1 MAVVVSGA
9 LVPGFVLVL
18 SWLMPSL
25 TPPDLQFG
33 VRIPAARRQEAVI
46 ADQLRSYRRWLAAW
60 GAAVLVAGC
69 ALALAVGDRNG
80 GAAVAAALLP
90 ALAALAVTLAGYVR
104 ARRVILAAKRAGG
117 WYDGLRQGV
126 AADTS
131 LRTGPRPFPWLW
143 ALPPVLLTAATAV
156 IGAVRYDAMPQRLP
170 MHFGG
175 DGTVDRFAEKSFAAA
190 FTPVLSQ
197 LGLTVLILAV
207 VWAVQRGRADLDPAR
222 PTTSAA
228 RHRRYVARLGA
239 ALLVMAASVDL
250 SMLLAALKIWSGAR
264 TVPPVPLLAPVVFGL
279 AVVTVVAVRTGQGG
293 TRLRGG
299 AADGTD
305 GPDEAAEP
313 DTGLVHAD
321 DDRHWRAGGT
331 VYVNRQDPAMLVPK
345 RFGIGWT
352 VNLGN
357 PRAVLLLALVA
368 ALVVVLSLAG

>member
-1 MAVVVSGA
+1 MNVAVVVSGA

-131 LRTGPRPFPWLW
+131 LRTGPRPF
-143 ALPPVLLTAATAV
+143 
-156 IGAVRYDAMPQRLP
+156 
-170 MHFGG
+170 
-175 DGTVDRFAEKSFAAA
+175 
-190 FTPVLSQ
+190 
-197 LGLTVLILAV
+197 
-207 VWAVQRGRADLDPAR
+207 RGCGRC
-222 PTTSAA
+222 
-228 RHRRYVARLGA
+228 RR
-239 ALLVMAASVDL
+239 SC
-250 SMLLAALKIWSGAR
+250 
-264 TVPPVPLLAPVVFGL
+264 
-279 AVVTVVAVRTGQGG
+279 
-293 TRLRGG
+293 
-299 AADGTD
+299 
-305 GPDEAAEP
+305 
-313 DTGLVHAD
+313 
-321 DDRHWRAGGT
+321 
-331 VYVNRQDPAMLVPK
+331 
-345 RFGIGWT
+345 
-352 VNLGN
+352 
-357 PRAVLLLALVA
+357 
-368 ALVVVLSLAG
+368 